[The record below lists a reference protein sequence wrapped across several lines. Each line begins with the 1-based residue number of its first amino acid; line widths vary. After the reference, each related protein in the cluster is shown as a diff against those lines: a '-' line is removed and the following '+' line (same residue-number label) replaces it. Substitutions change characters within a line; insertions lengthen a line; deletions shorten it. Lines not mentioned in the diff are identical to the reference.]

1 MSAEQTKKMTKSVI
15 FLAQAFLDAD
25 L

>member
-1 MSAEQTKKMTKSVI
+1 MSAEQTKKITKSVI